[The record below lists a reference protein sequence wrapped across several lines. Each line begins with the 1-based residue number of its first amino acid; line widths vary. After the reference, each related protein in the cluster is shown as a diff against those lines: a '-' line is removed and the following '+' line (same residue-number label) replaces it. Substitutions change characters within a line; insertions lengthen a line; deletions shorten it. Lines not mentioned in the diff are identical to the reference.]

1 MWGWGDRNG
10 NASAVWSARTW
21 VPPPEPR
28 TNIQARL
35 PMLWSQPWRGR
46 HKGMLELAGQ
56 PASPKQWVPGHEE
69 KLSQRTRWDAPGKNS
84 QGVPLASTG
93 LWGLL
98 QTQVHLQAHI
108 HTRIARGRTLI
119 FFSFYLFVF
128 LNSGIARRQEAGVE
142 LYEFKARFLSRTVP
156 GQQRLNTETLSQ
168 INK

>member
-1 MWGWGDRNG
+1 MKRNYLKEQG
-10 NASAVWSARTW
+10 ETLRVNNR
-21 VPPPEPR
+21 
-28 TNIQARL
+28 
-35 PMLWSQPWRGR
+35 
-46 HKGMLELAGQ
+46 
-56 PASPKQWVPGHEE
+56 
-69 KLSQRTRWDAPGKNS
+69 

-108 HTRIARGRTLI
+108 HTRITRGRTLI
-119 FFSFYLFVF
+119 FSFCLFVF

-142 LYEFKARFLSRTVP
+142 LYEFKARFLSRTVS